1 MDINHQQSR
10 IAITEDQDLKEFY
23 IERQDHQRLV
33 GNIYKGRVENVLP
46 GMQAAFIN
54 IGIEKNAFLYIRD
67 TTALIRRWGDNAPLP
82 SIHSILKPGQEILV
96 QIVKEPIAQKGKG
109 NDQYIIAGR
118 YLVCC
123 LC

>member
-67 TTALIRRWGDNAPLP
+67 TTALIRRWGTMPRCHPSIPFSNLGRKFWCRLSKNPLP
-82 SIHSILKPGQEILV
+82 RKGQ
-96 QIVKEPIAQKGKG
+96 G
-109 NDQYIIAGR
+109 
-118 YLVCC
+118 
-123 LC
+123 